1 MRSIESTQ
9 TEVRAVNLN
18 HCLSSAWRLPSSA
31 SRTAPRRQL
40 GDGPVEATAVP
51 VAGRHLPPHR
61 VVLILA
67 VEETDILKA
76 RKAIL
81 QACGNAVEALQCT
94 RIRGTSRVRLRVN
107 LEDGA
112 AAQTLHHVMR
122 CLRADD
128 FGRVAVP
135 VRRWSDRSCA

>member
-1 MRSIESTQ
+1 M
-9 TEVRAVNLN
+9 
-18 HCLSSAWRLPSSA
+18 
-31 SRTAPRRQL
+31 
-40 GDGPVEATAVP
+40 
-51 VAGRHLPPHR
+51 PPHR

-81 QACGNAVEALQCT
+81 RACGNAVEVLQCT

-107 LEDGA
+107 LEEGA
-112 AAQTLHHVMR
+112 VAQTVHHVMR
-122 CLRADD
+122 CLSAGE

-135 VRRWSDRSCA
+135 